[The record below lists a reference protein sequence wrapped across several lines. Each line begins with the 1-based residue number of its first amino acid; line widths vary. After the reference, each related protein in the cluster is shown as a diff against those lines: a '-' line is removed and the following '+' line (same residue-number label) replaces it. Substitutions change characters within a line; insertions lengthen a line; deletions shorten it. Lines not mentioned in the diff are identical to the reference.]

1 MLFRKTTGL
10 SILERKYELN
20 WVVSP
25 AVISGI
31 IGLVSGT
38 LGLKK
43 MRSKEHP
50 QAEIRWKQIP
60 LSPWRYETLMMVA
73 ITIHSLG
80 LIGIVG
86 LLLWSVSG
94 FRLFT
99 SAPGTGLLLLSIL
112 AMFAVF
118 FTSYVTG
125 VTIAY
130 HIAQPW
136 IRPASYGIS
145 EAGLMYGG
153 SLVEWRS
160 YSHFEIGP
168 DEGLISLYS
177 SYSPRLRTWV
187 LRPPSEL
194 FAGVLGIIQNHLP
207 HVPPTEFSS
216 SLQRSPGALILQ
228 MAALVSAA
236 ILPAL
241 WGLSRGQAWVWIYA
255 LLAFFVVHY
264 FGIQLITRYDGR
276 AQSSDPKTT

>member
-1 MLFRKTTGL
+1 M
-10 SILERKYELN
+10 N

-31 IGLVSGT
+31 IGLVSGA

-43 MRSKEHP
+43 MRSQEHA
-50 QAEIRWKQIP
+50 QAELRWKQAP
-60 LSPWRYETLMMVA
+60 LSPWRYETLTMVA
-73 ITIHSLG
+73 VTIHSLG

-99 SAPGTGLLLLSIL
+99 SPPGAGLFLLSIL
-112 AMFAVF
+112 AMFSVF

-125 VTIAY
+125 VMIAY
-130 HIAQPW
+130 HMAQPW
-136 IRPASYGIS
+136 IRPASYGMS

-153 SLVEWRS
+153 SLVEWKS
-160 YSHFEIGP
+160 YSHYEIGP
-168 DEGLISLYS
+168 DDGLISLYS
-177 SYSPRLRTWV
+177 SYCPQLRTWV
-187 LRPPSEL
+187 LQPPPEL
-194 FAGVLGIIQNHLP
+194 FASVLGLIQK
-207 HVPPTEFSS
+207 HVSHMPPTESS
-216 SLQRSPGALILQ
+216 STLQRSPLALILQ
-228 MAALVSAA
+228 MAALVVAA

-264 FGIQLITRYDGR
+264 FGIQLITRFDGR
-276 AQSSDPKTT
+276 AQSPDPTTT